1 MSSGKRQYTKL
12 TKNTVSLLYT
22 NNKLAEQDNV
32 ETHLTIAKDNIK
44 YFDVTLTKQLKDM
57 YDKNFKSLKKE
68 TEDIR
73 RLKDLTCS

>member
-32 ETHLTIAKDNIK
+32 ETHLTIATDNIK

-73 RLKDLTCS
+73 RWKDLPCS

>member
-32 ETHLTIAKDNIK
+32 ETDLTIATDNIK

-73 RLKDLTCS
+73 RWKDLPCS